1 MTHDF
6 RAIGKKLSNWG
17 RWGKDDERGTTNL
30 ITPERIAA
38 GAKLAK
44 TGKVFDLG
52 IPFDQNGPEITM
64 QIALQRPA
72 FRARKRPRR

>member
-44 TGKVFDLG
+44 TGKVFGQQLTKNVPTQLNPGDADPNPLIG
-52 IPFDQNGPEITM
+52 HAQ
-64 QIALQRPA
+64 
-72 FRARKRPRR
+72 

>member
-44 TGKVFDLG
+44 TGKVLDRKSTRLNSSH
-52 IPFDQNGPEITM
+52 IPLSRMPSS
-64 QIALQRPA
+64 A
-72 FRARKRPRR
+72 